1 MRTYLAATA
10 AITGFYPGLVLAQ
23 SVNPSGMTMPNF
35 QVEALMAVHD
45 AGGQTQVFL
54 IPHKPAAHIIAADT
68 QTMKPVIT
76 PDNAP
81 VSEK

>member
-35 QVEALMAVHD
+35 QVEALMTGHD
-45 AGGQTQVFL
+45 AGGPARVFL
-54 IPHKPAAHIIAADT
+54 IPRKPVARVIAADA

-76 PDNAP
+76 TDNAP
-81 VSEK
+81 APQK